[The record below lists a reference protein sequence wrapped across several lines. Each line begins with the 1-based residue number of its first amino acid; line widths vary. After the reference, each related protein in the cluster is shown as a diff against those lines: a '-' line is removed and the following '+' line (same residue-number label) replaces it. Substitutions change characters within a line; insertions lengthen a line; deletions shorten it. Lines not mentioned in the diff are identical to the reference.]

1 MISDAERSKIAQKLR
16 EDMELCVSGGHY
28 CFDSEV
34 IRYLCGV
41 LGFRCS
47 ECRKSWKCLET
58 LADLIEP
65 SGYECVPG
73 ECPLNVRHDNDRINR
88 DALLALA
95 DEIEDN
101 DVTYCVSAQY
111 VLNSYADRIRK
122 ALGVSQ
128 WASSS

>member
-28 CFDSEV
+28 CFNSEV

-47 ECRKSWKCLET
+47 ECRKLWKCLET

-65 SGYECVPG
+65 SI
-73 ECPLNVRHDNDRINR
+73 DR

-95 DEIEDN
+95 DEMDERKIWSCTAER
-101 DVTYCVSAQY
+101 TWSWSIAH
-111 VLNSYADRIRK
+111 RIRK
-122 ALGVSQ
+122 ALGVQ
-128 WASSS
+128 DA